1 MNDITLLPVPL
12 DVLRL
17 LAFGDLAAAGR
28 RLGIPMP
35 PELLDDQWVWQ
46 RFVTLC
52 EEHPDDAEWFTQM
65 LVLDRV
71 RVVGHVRFVGP
82 PLDGCVEAGY
92 LTFPSARGRGV
103 ATTALRLLLRRAADA
118 GVGVV
123 IARISPDN
131 GASRAVARKAGF
143 VDVGLEDHPRQG
155 VPMRRLEVHTS
166 TVGE

>member
-1 MNDITLLPVPL
+1 MKNITLLPVPL

-65 LVLDRV
+65 LVVSDDRV
-71 RVVGHVRFVGP
+71 LGHVRFVRP
-82 PLDGCVEAGY
+82 PVDGYVEAGY
-92 LTFPSARGRGV
+92 LTFPSEQGRGV
-103 ATTALRLLLRRAADA
+103 ATMALRLLLRRAADA

-123 IARISPDN
+123 IARVSPHN

-155 VPMRRLEVHTS
+155 VPMRRLEVDTS
-166 TVGE
+166 TVGD